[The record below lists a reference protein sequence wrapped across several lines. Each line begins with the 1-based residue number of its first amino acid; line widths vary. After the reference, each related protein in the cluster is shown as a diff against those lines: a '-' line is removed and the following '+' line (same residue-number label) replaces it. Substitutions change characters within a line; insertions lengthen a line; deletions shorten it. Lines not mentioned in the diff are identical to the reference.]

1 MTLKHPARR
10 AYRRT
15 KDEQHALEAQLVRVS
30 LQLFSEGGHE
40 ALSMRKLAA
49 EVGMAPMSLYRY
61 FPSKTHLMR
70 YIWQDVLDQA
80 CARGHEAAA
89 RARTAHTRLRAF
101 VSGYL
106 DHFLDYREHY
116 HVVFAF
122 RSPRA
127 DGADATEQPRPDL
140 QGLLGHLHMLALDCL
155 AHGHKVDH
163 TSDRTAGRTPDLTAD
178 QHARQLALELHWLA
192 AGFLLAV
199 VGVDAATPA
208 DAQRQ
213 RERLFAAIDARMPLP
228 AAAAKAGRV
237 APRRTSAA

>member
-1 MTLKHPARR
+1 MTLKRPARR

-15 KDEQHALEAQLVRVS
+15 KDEQHALQAQLVRVS
-30 LQLFSEGGHE
+30 LQLFAEGGHE

-70 YIWQDVLDQA
+70 HIWQDVLDQA

-89 RARTAHTRLRAF
+89 RARTARTRLRAF

-122 RSPRA
+122 RSPRG
-127 DGADATEQPRPDL
+127 DGAEPVEQPRPDL
-140 QGLLGHLHMLALDCL
+140 QGLLGHLHTLALPCL
-155 AHGHKVDH
+155 HGSQAAVAATVDAD
-163 TSDRTAGRTPDLTAD
+163 SAADL
-178 QHARQLALELHWLA
+178 QARQLALELHWLA

-213 RERLFAAIDARMPLP
+213 RERLFAAIDARMPPVLSTRTKTP
-228 AAAAKAGRV
+228 NRV
-237 APRRTSAA
+237 